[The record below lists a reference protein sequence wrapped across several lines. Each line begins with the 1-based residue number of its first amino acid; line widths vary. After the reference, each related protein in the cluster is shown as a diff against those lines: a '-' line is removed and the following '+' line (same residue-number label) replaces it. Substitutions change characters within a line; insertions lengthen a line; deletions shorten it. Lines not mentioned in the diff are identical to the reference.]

1 YNRAMEL
8 MIRSA
13 PEQYLWVHRRWKSRP
28 RHERLGRPMPS
39 RLIAKLESL
48 PWLTPQDIDRVVKG
62 PVEPVMA

>member
-1 YNRAMEL
+1 
-8 MIRSA
+8 
-13 PEQYLWVHRRWKSRP
+13 
-28 RHERLGRPMPS
+28 MPS